1 MEDQTPTGWNADQDP
16 ATVNSGKKKEGAF
29 SKLGAA
35 VKKASTDRQAAREE
49 LGRKFLADAE
59 AAGPLVTSGVFGTS
73 AVEIYQ
79 GGYVR
84 VATASDNAQQPAK
97 ISKKTPYEQLR
108 SIKFTQPGQEQ
119 SSGFQSSLG
128 PAVSGLM
135 KGGRAFMKSSA
146 PGLAAAGIAHLAKN
160 EARKSFLTIVT
171 DKEIYTLINQ
181 VHNGVMNR
189 SLKGHN
195 EVGLVLETAGNSVID
210 IVDVAA
216 PQAPTEPH
224 QVETHPAPTA
234 TSPTLSERLRELAD
248 LHRDGILSD
257 DEFTAAKTKLLAGL

>member
-1 MEDQTPTGWNADQDP
+1 MEDQTPTEWNADQDP
-16 ATVNSGKKKEGAF
+16 ATVNLGKKKDGAF

-35 VKKASTDRQAAREE
+35 VKKASTDRQSAREE

-84 VATASDNAQQPAK
+84 VATAPEKAQQPAK

-119 SSGFQSSLG
+119 SSGFENSLG

-160 EARKSFLTIVT
+160 EARKAFLTVVT

-181 VHNGVMNR
+181 IHNGYMNKVA
-189 SLKGHN
+189 KGHN
-195 EVGLVLETAGNSVID
+195 EVGLVLETAGNSVLD
-210 IVDVAA
+210 IVEVAA
-216 PQAPTEPH
+216 PEARPEPH
-224 QVETHPAPTA
+224 QVETHPAAAA

-257 DEFTAAKTKLLAGL
+257 DEFAAAKTKLLAEL

>member
-1 MEDQTPTGWNADQDP
+1 MEDQTPTQSTADKDP
-16 ATVNSGKKKEGAF
+16 ATANLGKKKDGAF

-35 VKKASTDRQAAREE
+35 VRKASTDRQDAREE
-49 LGRKFLADAE
+49 LSRKFLADAE
-59 AAGPLVTSGVFGTS
+59 AAGALVTSGVFGTS

-108 SIKFTQPGQEQ
+108 SIKFTQPRQEQ
-119 SSGFQSSLG
+119 SSGFENSLG

-135 KGGRAFMKSSA
+135 KRGRVFMKSSA

-160 EARKSFLTIVT
+160 EARKAILTIVT

-181 VHNGVMNR
+181 IHNGYMKKVA
-189 SLKGHN
+189 KGHN
-195 EVGLVLETAGNSVID
+195 EVGLVLENAGNSVLD
-210 IVDVAA
+210 IVEVATPEA
-216 PQAPTEPH
+216 PPEPH
-224 QVETHPAPTA
+224 QVETHPAAAAPR
-234 TSPTLSERLRELAD
+234 PTLSERLRELAD

-257 DEFTAAKTKLLAGL
+257 DEFTAAKTKLLAEL